1 MLYVRPLILCRGNA
15 MLEIIVQ
22 EIRGTCPVHSKGDHI
37 AISGPNI
44 VLAESDALCTHALS
58 TLLHYTTVL
67 EHAWCP
73 VELGLTTPEDPAHAY
88 MQCVDP
94 GPPYTKGGTVIFR
107 CQRITGK

>member
-1 MLYVRPLILCRGNA
+1 

-22 EIRGTCPVHSKGDHI
+22 EIRGTCPVYSKGDRI
-37 AISGPNI
+37 VVKGPNI

-67 EHAWCP
+67 ERAWCP
-73 VELGLTTPEDPAHAY
+73 IDLGLTTPDDPAHAY

-94 GPPYTKGGTVIFR
+94 GPPFTEGGTVIFR
-107 CQRITGK
+107 CRQIKERE

>member
-1 MLYVRPLILCRGNA
+1 
-15 MLEIIVQ
+15 MLELVVQ

-37 AISGPNI
+37 VISGPNI
-44 VLAESDALCTHALS
+44 VCAESDALCTHALS

-73 VELGLTTPEDPAHAY
+73 IELGLTTPEDAAHAY
-88 MQCVDP
+88 LPCGDP

-107 CQRITGK
+107 CQRITGKKERVGARMSRAPN